1 MKGLIYAVFIVVTIA
16 VIGGSAYGGW
26 QLSRKWNYS
35 FSYKAMVKETVREM
49 VKESALKE

>member
-1 MKGLIYAVFIVVTIA
+1 MKSFAYTVCIGILTIVLISGMI
-16 VIGGSAYGGW
+16 YGGW

-49 VKESALKE
+49 VKESALK